1 MSGAR
6 TSGEQWRIVAILFLI
21 LNLALGV
28 NFAGYGSLVGAIE
41 AEFATTRA
49 LASAGLS
56 MLTLAL
62 GLISPLVGGLMRRVP
77 IRLLMAVG
85 IVLNAGGYLLL
96 SQIHSIAGLLACYAL
111 LIGPGFCLFSVVP
124 CTAIVANWFD
134 QGRGRALGIINMPVG
149 NSAMPIA
156 AALMLTSYGLRTT
169 FLGGAVLLLALLPL
183 LLLLRERPATV
194 PRAADAPAPPP
205 TRPLSATAILRSP
218 AFLVLTLGVSLLSAG
233 GLVMVTHLVALGMG
247 RGLELSSAS
256 LLLAAFGLA
265 GLIGA
270 PAFGWIADRIGARL
284 ALALLCFASIPPW
297 LALIVAGGSLP
308 LLLLI
313 AVLIGACSNAILPL
327 FGLAMSDWLGEA
339 NLGLGMGLS
348 YLLQIP
354 FMFGAGPLAGA
365 LFDRYDSY
373 TPTILLHCTSFAVM
387 GLIFLLF
394 RQRAVPARRPA
405 AGGDNSAQHAPS

>member
-1 MSGAR
+1 MSDAR
-6 TSGEQWRIVAILFLI
+6 TSAEQWRTVAILFLI

-96 SQIHSIAGLLACYAL
+96 SQLHSILGLLACYAL

-124 CTAIVANWFD
+124 CTAIIANWFD
-134 QGRGRALGIINMPVG
+134 QRRGRALGIINMPVG
-149 NSAMPIA
+149 NSAMPVA
-156 AALMLTSYGLRTT
+156 AAVMLTSYGLRAT
-169 FLGGAVLLLALLPL
+169 FIGGAVLLLALLPL
-183 LLLLRERPATV
+183 LLLLRERPATAA
-194 PRAADAPAPPP
+194 RAADAPALPPK
-205 TRPLSATAILRSP
+205 TKPLSVAAILGSP
-218 AFLVLTLGVSLLSAG
+218 AFLVLTLGISLLSAG

-265 GLIGA
+265 A
-270 PAFGWIADRIGARL
+270 
-284 ALALLCFASIPPW
+284 
-297 LALIVAGGSLP
+297 
-308 LLLLI
+308 
-313 AVLIGACSNAILPL
+313 
-327 FGLAMSDWLGEA
+327 
-339 NLGLGMGLS
+339 
-348 YLLQIP
+348 
-354 FMFGAGPLAGA
+354 
-365 LFDRYDSY
+365 
-373 TPTILLHCTSFAVM
+373 
-387 GLIFLLF
+387 
-394 RQRAVPARRPA
+394 
-405 AGGDNSAQHAPS
+405 